1 VKLSCAL
8 APSLDTPEHIVL
20 AERLGY
26 YRAWCFDSP
35 ALYADVGMTL
45 ARAADRT
52 ETIGLGPAV
61 LVPSLRHVMT
71 SAAATATL
79 AALAPGRVSVVVG
92 SGFSGR
98 LVLGEKAMRWTEVAE
113 YAHALQNLLTG
124 REVRWQGKLLKMLQ
138 DSTCA
143 MPPHCEVP
151 LLIAADGPKG
161 FAVAQDIG
169 QGLMSAGSP
178 RQKAP
183 DTPWRAAAVF
193 GTVVPGGKPNAGGQA
208 AQITSAMLYHV
219 TYARAAD
226 AVDRFPG
233 GQRWRES
240 VEQVAPQSRHLAVNE
255 GHMVA
260 LNRHDQL
267 IKDELASFSSPVALV
282 GTPSQ
287 WQERCRAYQE
297 AGVSELVFQPVGTD
311 LPRELSEFASAAA
324 AWANQ
329 PGESR
334 TAEQTS
340 ARIAAP
346 PDTFGATT

>member
-1 VKLSCAL
+1 MRATAVSPNTWPLNRKWRTTVKLSCAL

-20 AERLGY
+20 AEKLGY
-26 YRAWCFDSP
+26 HRAWCFDSP
-35 ALYADVGMTL
+35 ALYADVWMTL
-45 ARAADRT
+45 ARTADRT

-79 AALAPGRVSVVVG
+79 AALAPGRVSVVIG

-98 LVLGEKAMRWTEVAE
+98 LLLGEKAMRWTEVAE
-113 YAHALQNLLTG
+113 YAHALRNLLAG
-124 REVRWQGKLLKMLQ
+124 REVHWQGRLLKMLQ

-143 MPPHCEVP
+143 MPAHCEVP

-169 QGLMSAGSP
+169 HGLMSTGSP
-178 RQKAP
+178 RQKVP

-193 GTVVPGGKPNAGGQA
+193 GTVVASGTPHAGSQA
-208 AQITSAMLYHV
+208 AQLTSAMLYHV

-240 VEQVAPQSRHLAVNE
+240 VEQVPPESRHLAVND

-267 IKDELASFSSPVALV
+267 IEDELESFSSPVALV

-287 WQERCRAYQE
+287 WRERCRAYE
-297 AGVSELVFQPVGTD
+297 EVGVSEIVFQAVGAD
-311 LPRELSEFASAAA
+311 IPRELSEFASAAA
-324 AWANQ
+324 SW
-329 PGESR
+329 
-334 TAEQTS
+334 TS
-340 ARIAAP
+340 
-346 PDTFGATT
+346 